1 MKQIVFILDKQ
12 SPAEVYAACGE
23 ACLHFRA
30 AGLTGAVCTAEE
42 ALPFRTED
50 ADTAGTLFVCD
61 DPDRL
66 RTMREQGFAVIA
78 LQHAGNAS
86 EKFPG
91 AAYVFS
97 EPEEVDLDSYV
108 KAWQRL
114 RGLPWDILETK
125 RLKLRETTTDD
136 LDALYEIYAMPG
148 MTDYMEGL
156 FPDPADER
164 RYLSDYI
171 RNVYGL
177 LGFGVWT
184 VLEKE
189 TGDVIGRC
197 GFSMRNGFERI
208 ELGFLI
214 GTRWQNR
221 GYAQEACRA
230 ALRYG
235 RDFLGIDTVQ
245 ALVKE
250 GNDVSVHILENLGF
264 VKNGIVNAEEDIDGR
279 TYPAVNRQAKPARSP
294 YILFVKETS
303 NMVS

>member
-1 MKQIVFILDKQ
+1 MKQIVFSLDHN
-12 SPAEVYAACGE
+12 SPPEAFAACEE
-23 ACLHFRA
+23 ACLRFRA
-30 AGLTGAVCTAEE
+30 AGFSGTVRTDGDAEQLPAEE
-42 ALPFRTED
+42 ED
-50 ADTAGTLFVCD
+50 ASETLFVCD
-61 DPDRL
+61 DPVRL
-66 RTMREQGFAVIA
+66 KALQERGLAVIA
-78 LQHAGNAS
+78 LQHAGNAA

-91 AAYVFS
+91 AKYLFS
-97 EPEEVDLDSYV
+97 EPEDVDLDSYV

-114 RGLPWDILETK
+114 RGLPWDILETG
-125 RLKLRETTTDD
+125 RLKVRETTEED
-136 LDALYEIYAMPG
+136 LGALYEIYAMPG

-164 RYLSDYI
+164 RYLADYI

-177 LGFGVWT
+177 LGFGIWT
-184 VLEKE
+184 VIEKE

-214 GTRWQNR
+214 GTRWQKR

-230 ALRYG
+230 VLRYG

-250 GNDVSVHILENLGF
+250 GNDVSVRILEKLGF
-264 VKNGIVNAEEDIDGR
+264 VKGETVYAEEDIYGR

-294 YILFVKETS
+294 YILFVKDAG